1 MVTVRED
8 NRRLI
13 RAALIHDNG
22 EVLLVCRSTD
32 KKIEETG
39 IENRFGEGPDR
50 IRQAPEKKRGTKRYD
65 KVVEKIGQLKERNQR
80 IARRYAIT
88 VVKNDHGVATT
99 LIRQWKEE
107 KHHPGVYV
115 LRSNRTGLT
124 EMRFFDIFSVLADIE
139 DAFQGHKLGTGLTA
153 DLSSKAPRLG
163 RPSLY
168 YCSCLS
174 HTPDHQVHPEKPK
187 DLRRPPSL
195 TPSREN
201 HKDRSL
207 KDIVLT

>member
-1 MVTVRED
+1 MNDHLCDYIAVSRKKREVPHDMVTVRED

-32 KKIEETG
+32 KKIEERG

-88 VVKNDHGVATT
+88 VVKNDHVVATT

-139 DAFQGHKLGTGLTA
+139 NAFQGHEVGIRTT
-153 DLSSKAPRLG
+153 PG
-163 RPSLY
+163 RRAHNHRAY
-168 YCSCLS
+168 AG
-174 HTPDHQVHPEKPK
+174 EK
-187 DLRRPPSL
+187 SW
-195 TPSREN
+195 
-201 HKDRSL
+201 
-207 KDIVLT
+207 